1 MGLKT
6 TNYVSKST
14 GLTLPTAYAKI
25 KDLVLN
31 GNNGRAIFA
40 IQSTREAVENYQAI
54 DKVEVRFVWDR
65 KSDIAKTAYEAAKK
79 KKTRMEQNGE
89 LDGNGVPIEVEVVVD
104 EQFFGW
110 YDDIV

>member
-14 GLTLPTAYAKI
+14 GITLPTAYARI

-31 GNNGRAIFA
+31 GHNGRAIFA

-54 DKVEVRFVWDR
+54 DKVEVHFVWDR
-65 KSDIAKTAYEAAKK
+65 KSNPVVQAYEAAKVQTIEK
-79 KKTRMEQNGE
+79 HNDETGE
-89 LDGNGVPIEVEVVVD
+89 TVIENGVL
-104 EQFFGW
+104 FGW
-110 YDDIV
+110 KDDIV

>member
-65 KSDIAKTAYEAAKK
+65 KSDIAKTAYEAAKTQTIEK
-79 KKTRMEQNGE
+79 HNYETGE
-89 LDGNGVPIEVEVVVD
+89 TVTENGVL
-104 EQFFGW
+104 FGW
-110 YDDIV
+110 QNDIV